1 MSNFKFYINDGD
13 GVVIDWFFGETQK
26 FVDNILQFRTGEE
39 IVEGLIEKINVT
51 QKGSFKEL
59 TDKWDVTTDGSELIF
74 TSKEFKAY
82 TNAQFTVNGKDNRAE
97 VKGEMLK
104 KKLGGPAV
112 AGEKEVNTLTVTGS
126 AVSTGNVEVTFDD
139 GTKVTK
145 TIAVAKGDTPDAT
158 ATKIMAAF
166 NGLAN
171 WDVTKTEG
179 TAVVVF
185 TAKVAG
191 SDKEVKVTITNK

>member
-13 GVVIDWFFGETQK
+13 GVVFDFLFGETQK
-26 FVDNILQFRTGEE
+26 FVDNKLEFRTGKE
-39 IVEGLIEKINVT
+39 IAEGLIEKLYVT
-51 QKGSFKEL
+51 QKGSFKKL
-59 TDKWDVTTDGSELIF
+59 TDKWDVTNDGSELIF
-74 TSKEFKAY
+74 TSKEFKAFSS
-82 TNAQFTVNGKDNRAE
+82 AQFTVNEKENRAE

-126 AVSTGNVEVTFDD
+126 AVSTGNLEVTFDD
-139 GTKVTK
+139 GNKVTK
-145 TIAVAKGDTPDAT
+145 TIAVAKGDTPDAI

-166 NGLAN
+166 NGLAD
-171 WDVTKTEG
+171 WGVTKTEG
-179 TAVVVF
+179 TAVLVF

-191 SDKEVKVTITNK
+191 VDKEVKVTITNK